1 MLNKAADLE
10 PLLGFCQL
18 NIVSVVAVPCRLC
31 ACFAEPEGL
40 RFVYVD
46 ILDWNGFAGSVPVL
60 DVPRQKSQLPGL
72 IWESKHSLFPYLKQ
86 ENI

>member
-18 NIVSVVAVPCRLC
+18 NIVSVAAVPCRLC

-40 RFVYVD
+40 RFVDVD
-46 ILDWNGFAGSVPVL
+46 ILDWNGFAGSVPVPVL
-60 DVPRQKSQLPGL
+60 MSQGKNPGCL
-72 IWESKHSLFPYLKQ
+72 VSSGSL
-86 ENI
+86 NIPCFHT